1 MRSIRVITSKSGP
14 VLLAALLSGC
24 GLGNTGATPTRGQ
37 VHTGSAPA
45 EGVQVT
51 LVPIDGKDEPASRPS
66 GVVGADGTFTLST
79 YDPATRKS
87 HEGAPPG
94 KYAVLVTWY
103 PPAGLGSSRDG
114 TPRADRLGGRYK
126 DAATSPFRV
135 EVTDAPTEL
144 APIQVTEVGS
154 TANAKSPFNR
164 R

>member
-1 MRSIRVITSKSGP
+1 MGT
-14 VLLAALLSGC
+14 
-24 GLGNTGATPTRGQ
+24 TGATPTRGQ

-45 EGVQVT
+45 EGAQVT
-51 LVPIDGKDEPASRPS
+51 LVSIDGKDEPAARPS

-103 PPAGLGSSRDG
+103 PPAGLGSQGSG
-114 TPRADRLGGRYK
+114 TPKADRLGGRYK

-135 EVTDAPTEL
+135 EVKDAPTEL
-144 APIQVTEVGS
+144 APIQVTES
-154 TANAKSPFNR
+154 ASASASASKAKTPFDR